1 MKNQFQLK
9 LYITFIFMY
18 FSFTQAQNLT
28 ANISESNI
36 RWYGEEITG
45 KTHFGNLS
53 FKEAQI
59 EIQDGVINGG
69 KFVVDMNTLSVEDLS
84 GGGKLK
90 LEGHLKSDD
99 FFSVKKN
106 PEATLKITQ
115 KAKVNGE
122 TQTLYGDLIIKGIK
136 NPIDCTIIF
145 GDNKTAVARMTFDR
159 SKYNVRFRSGSFFE
173 NLGDKLIL
181 DDIRMEVSL
190 KWN

>member
-9 LYITFIFMY
+9 LYVSFILMSFG
-18 FSFTQAQNLT
+18 FTQAQSLI
-28 ANISESNI
+28 ANTFESNI

-106 PEATLKITQ
+106 PQATLKITQ

-136 NPIDCTIIF
+136 NPIACTIIF

>member
-9 LYITFIFMY
+9 LYVTFIFMS

-28 ANISESNI
+28 ANTSESNI

-59 EIQDGVINGG
+59 EIQDGIIIGG

-84 GGGKLK
+84 GGAKLK

-106 PEATLKITQ
+106 PQATLKITQ

-122 TQTLYGDLIIKGIK
+122 TQTLYGDLIIKRIK
-136 NPIDCTIIF
+136 KPIDCIIIF
-145 GDNKTAVARMTFDR
+145 GDNKTAFAKMTFDR
-159 SKYNVRFRSGSFFE
+159 AKYNVRFRSGSFFE

>member
-106 PEATLKITQ
+106 PQATLKITQ

-181 DDIRMEVSL
+181 DDIRLEVSL

>member
-1 MKNQFQLK
+1 MSFG
-9 LYITFIFMY
+9 
-18 FSFTQAQNLT
+18 FTQAQSLT
-28 ANISESNI
+28 ANTFESNI

-84 GGGKLK
+84 GGAKLK

-99 FFSVKKN
+99 FFSVKNN
-106 PEATLKITQ
+106 PQATLKITQ

-136 NPIDCTIIF
+136 KPIDCTIIF
-145 GDNKTAVARMTFDR
+145 GDNKTAVAKMTFDR

>member
-9 LYITFIFMY
+9 LYITFIFTY

-59 EIQDGVINGG
+59 EIQDGVVNGG

-106 PEATLKITQ
+106 PYDCFYKSQTRWLKF
-115 KAKVNGE
+115 VG
-122 TQTLYGDLIIKGIK
+122 
-136 NPIDCTIIF
+136 
-145 GDNKTAVARMTFDR
+145 
-159 SKYNVRFRSGSFFE
+159 
-173 NLGDKLIL
+173 
-181 DDIRMEVSL
+181 
-190 KWN
+190 